1 CITVYTS
8 PEGSGLGR
16 FSIRLGYETS
26 LVARKHREVLGVPR
40 QGIELLSRVRQAFVI
55 LHHSLFS
62 SLSSNYEPF
71 SLRLS
76 SLFGYPATVYA
87 YGVPP
92 PTLFLLTVDSPVAR

>member
-40 QGIELLSRVRQAFVI
+40 QGIELLGRARQAFVI
-55 LHHSLFS
+55 LRHSSFS
-62 SLSSNYEPF
+62 SLSSNC
-71 SLRLS
+71 SLR
-76 SLFGYPATVYA
+76 
-87 YGVPP
+87 PP
-92 PTLFLLTVDSPVAR
+92 GDGIRARRTTADSISPNSRFSGCEVAS

>member
-26 LVARKHREVLGVPR
+26 LVARKHREVLGVPG
-40 QGIELLSRVRQAFVI
+40 QGIELLGRARQAFVI
-55 LHHSLFS
+55 LRHSSFS
-62 SLSSNYEPF
+62 SSSSNYEPF

-76 SLFGYPATVYA
+76 SFFGHPATVHA

-92 PTLFLLTVDSPVAR
+92 PTPFLPTVDSPVAR